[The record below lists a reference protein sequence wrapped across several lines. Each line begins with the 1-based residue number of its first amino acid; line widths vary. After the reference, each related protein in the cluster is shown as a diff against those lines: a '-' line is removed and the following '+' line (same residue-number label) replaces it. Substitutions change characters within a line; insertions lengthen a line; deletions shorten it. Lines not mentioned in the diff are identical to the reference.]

1 MIEDDARDV
10 LAFWFDE
17 LTTAQWW
24 SFDASVDAEIKE
36 RFGSLHARLTK
47 NVELGWLM
55 APQNIL
61 AAVIVL
67 DQFSRNLHRGAIEA
81 FMQDMVARAL
91 AATAIDAEFDVLLSV
106 EQRHFLYMPFM
117 HSEDRADQERSV
129 ALFTGLGKDQVM
141 HAMQH
146 KAIIDQ
152 FGRFPKRNAALG
164 RDSTPEEEAHMAS
177 SSGVI

>member
-1 MIEDDARDV
+1 V
-10 LAFWFDE
+10 LFR
-17 LTTAQWW
+17 
-24 SFDASVDAEIKE
+24 S
-36 RFGSLHARLTK
+36 
-47 NVELGWLM
+47 
-55 APQNIL
+55 
-61 AAVIVL
+61 
-67 DQFSRNLHRGAIEA
+67 
-81 FMQDMVARAL
+81 
-91 AATAIDAEFDVLLSV
+91 
-106 EQRHFLYMPFM
+106 YMPFM